1 MNHATVTTAFYISLL
16 VILPIG
22 LLLMILWIRKIIKSL
37 SKSIE
42 KSGLFDLQMI
52 SFKTLIFMLP
62 GLLVF
67 ILFSVPAIYFNH
79 LLKQETF
86 CKEMIKRNNL
96 TETRPELQK
105 KCGSL
110 DIDELLRNS
119 NLEK

>member
-1 MNHATVTTAFYISLL
+1 MNHATVTAAFYISLL

-22 LLLMILWIRKIIKSL
+22 LLLMILWAKKILKPL
-37 SKSIE
+37 TRSIE
-42 KSGLFDLQMI
+42 KSRRINLDEI
-52 SFKTLIFMLP
+52 SYKTLFFMIP
-62 GLLVF
+62 GVLVF

-96 TETRPELQK
+96 TETRPELQE

-110 DIDELLRNS
+110 DIDELFRNS

>member
-1 MNHATVTTAFYISLL
+1 MNHATVTTAFYVSLL
-16 VILPIG
+16 IILPIG
-22 LLLMILWIRKIIKSL
+22 LLSMILWMRKIIKPL
-37 SKSIE
+37 TKSVE
-42 KSGLFDLQMI
+42 KSGRIDLDII

-62 GLLVF
+62 GLLVL
-67 ILFSVPAIYFNH
+67 ILFSVPAIYFNY

-96 TETRPELQK
+96 TKTRPELQE